1 MNYNKNKPSQL
12 FGFSYVE
19 MMIVLMI
26 MVILFSVGMANY
38 RGFQRRQSLEAAV
51 RQVRADLSLAR
62 EYALAGRKTCT
73 VAVPPHTLL
82 GYRFNVDSS
91 AQYTISAVC
100 DDGSSFYFSVAKTTQ
115 SPGGF
120 TIANVP
126 EAGASQSYV
135 DFRTVS
141 KGVDVGTGG
150 SRWMTFTLT
159 STGDSSLTQD
169 IIVTLAGE
177 IR

>member
-1 MNYNKNKPSQL
+1 MNYAKNKHSHF
-12 FGFSYVE
+12 FGYSYIE
-19 MMIVLMI
+19 MMIVIMI
-26 MVILFSVGMANY
+26 MVILFSVGTVNY

-73 VAVPPHTLL
+73 VADPPHTLL
-82 GYRFNVDSS
+82 GYRFNVDSTT
-91 AQYTISAVC
+91 QYTISAVC
-100 DDGSSFYFSVAKTTQ
+100 DDAGFVYFSLTKTSN

-120 TIANVP
+120 TIEINP
-126 EAGASQSYV
+126 DDGSSQSFV

-141 KGVDVGTGG
+141 RGADIG
-150 SRWMTFTLT
+150 SGSLTTITLE
-159 STGDSSLTQD
+159 SSSDSSLTQD